1 MSFETVSERL
11 AVLQES
17 NAQLKDLIERL
28 RTIKFEPGSIPV
40 DSDEDNVLSEL
51 TSEIQ
56 QTLKDQ
62 REDFELLQEEVLDLD
77 SGRPSSELEKQRNGL
92 FGSVERATRELK
104 TYGPIQPFFERL
116 QPGTNILSDVR
127 ELSAKP
133 K

>member
-1 MSFETVSERL
+1 MSFETLSERL

-28 RTIKFEPGSIPV
+28 RTIKFQPGSIPV
-40 DSDEDNVLSEL
+40 DSDEDNELSEL

-104 TYGPIQPFFERL
+104 TYVSNPALFERL
-116 QPGTNILSDVR
+116 LPGTNILSDVR